1 MLPVGIIA
9 GPVHR
14 RATES
19 ANNPDRLVELGLF
32 NDPEARARYFQPV
45 TSFGKK
51 RKLSLLSSKRTDPIK
66 KVNNEIKYLK
76 I

>member
-19 ANNPDRLVELGLF
+19 TNNPDRLVELGLF
-32 NDPEARARYFQPV
+32 NDPEALARYFQSA

-51 RKLSLLSSKRTDPIK
+51 HKLSLLRQKNKVLSSKRTDPIK
-66 KVNNEIKYLK
+66 R
-76 I
+76 